1 MAEDHPMTD
10 AEKVSIASPR
20 LTIDAHQAL
29 GSAGSSYPSVHAA
42 RSGFGFWGD
51 TNPFARAEA
60 CGDFIPS
67 TQAADCL
74 DVSAPDRPTGLPGQ
88 AGPRNTQQEA
98 KASGALLAM
107 GGADRRGCLW
117 RSTGRKCR
125 YDRADASDPLQSSP
139 NGACAGSRSSKLSS
153 SPKAWSLAR
162 HWRCRIGF

>member
-10 AEKVSIASPR
+10 AEKVSAASPQ

-42 RSGFGFWGD
+42 RSGFGFWVD
-51 TNPFARAEA
+51 SDPDPCAEA
-60 CGDFIPS
+60 HCDSIPC
-67 TQAADCL
+67 TQAAGCL
-74 DVSAPDRPTGLPGQ
+74 DFSAPDRPSGLPGQ

-98 KASGALLAM
+98 KATGALLAM

-117 RSTGRKCR
+117 RSTGCKYR
-125 YDRADASDPLQSSP
+125 YDRADASDPQRSSP